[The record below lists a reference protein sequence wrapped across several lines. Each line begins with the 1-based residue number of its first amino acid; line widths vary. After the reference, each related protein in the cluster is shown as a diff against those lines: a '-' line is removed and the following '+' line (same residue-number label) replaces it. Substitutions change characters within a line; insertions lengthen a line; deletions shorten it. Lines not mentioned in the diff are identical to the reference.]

1 MSHIHAL
8 AGSVSASAASGP
20 DTSGDGWVLIEEV
33 VPSLASA
40 SADYILGTTT
50 NGPWT
55 DYQVLQLR
63 WGGSSTNTTA
73 STHPYIM
80 IQMGHTGTSMSG
92 TYDIGVHDH
101 YQASERGHD
110 YYGQSNPTNE
120 GYTAQLMDQSYSTPV
135 RNKAH
140 GTFTIFN
147 PNDTDN
153 FKTYQST
160 YVSMAAGS
168 EGNKPGHDM
177 YGDQWGQSDWT
188 NAVKNLKIY
197 MGNSSGST
205 WASGSY
211 MLLYGL
217 ATGSSG
223 S

>member
-1 MSHIHAL
+1 MSFVHGL
-8 AGSVSASAASGP
+8 LGSSASQSSVP
-20 DTSGDGWVLIEEV
+20 ETHGWVLIETV
-33 VPSLASA
+33 TASLTGES
-40 SADYILGTTT
+40 SDHILGETT

-73 STHPYIM
+73 SNHPYM
-80 IQMGHTGTSMSG
+80 VVQMGHTGTSMTG

-110 YYGQSNPTNE
+110 YYGQSNPINE
-120 GYTAQLMDQSYSTPV
+120 GYTAQLMDQSYSTPD

-153 FKTYQST
+153 FKTYQSS

-168 EGNKPGHDM
+168 EGNKSGHDM

-188 NAVKNLKIY
+188 NAVKNLRLY
-197 MGNSSGST
+197 MGA
-205 WASGSY
+205 ASGSKWEIGSY
-211 MLLYGL
+211 MFLYGL

>member
-1 MSHIHAL
+1 MAQFQYQSGVVGS
-8 AGSVSASAASGP
+8 AGGP

-33 VPSLASA
+33 VPSLASD
-40 SADYILGTTT
+40 SANYILGTTT

-73 STHPYIM
+73 GTHVYIVV
-80 IQMGHTGTSMSG
+80 QMGHTGTSMTG
-92 TYDIGVHDH
+92 TYDLAVNDH
-101 YQASERGHD
+101 YQASERGWD
-110 YYGQSNPTNE
+110 YYGLSNPNE
-120 GYTAQLMDQSYSTPV
+120 SGYQSQIMDQSYSTPT

-153 FKTYQST
+153 FKTFQST
-160 YVSMAAGS
+160 HVSMSAGS
-168 EGNKPGHDM
+168 EGNKAGHDIV
-177 YGDQWGQSDWT
+177 GDVWGQSDWT

-197 MGNSSGST
+197 MGNSSGSV
-205 WASGSY
+205 WEQGSY

>member
-1 MSHIHAL
+1 MAQFQYQSGV
-8 AGSVSASAASGP
+8 AGSAGGP
-20 DTSGDGWVLIEEV
+20 DTSGDGWVLIETITA
-33 VPSLASA
+33 SLTSE
-40 SADYILGTTT
+40 SSDHILGETT

-73 STHPYIM
+73 GNHPYM
-80 IQMGHTGTSMSG
+80 VVQMGHTGTSMTG

-101 YQASERGHD
+101 YQTNERGWD

-120 GYTAQLMDQSYSTPV
+120 GYSAQLMDQSYSVPD

-153 FKTYQST
+153 YKTYQST
-160 YVSMAAGS
+160 YVSMSAGS
-168 EGNKPGHDM
+168 ESNKAGHDM

-188 NAVKNLKIY
+188 NAVKNLRLY
-197 MGNSSGST
+197 MGA
-205 WASGSY
+205 ASGSKWEIGSY
-211 MLLYGL
+211 LFLYGL

>member
-1 MSHIHAL
+1 MQFQYQSGV
-8 AGSVSASAASGP
+8 AGSAGGP
-20 DTSGDGWVLIEEV
+20 DTSGHGWVLIETITA
-33 VPSLASA
+33 SLTGES
-40 SADYILGTTT
+40 SNHILGETTD
-50 NGPWT
+50 GPWT
-55 DYQVLQLR
+55 DYQTLQIR

-73 STHPYIM
+73 SNHPYM
-80 IQMGHTGTSMSG
+80 TIQMGHTGTSMTG

-110 YYGQSNPTNE
+110 YYGQYNPINE
-120 GYTAQLMDQSYSTPV
+120 GYTAQLMDQSYSTPD

-160 YVSMAAGS
+160 YVSMSAGS

-188 NAVKNLKIY
+188 NAVKNLRLY
-197 MGNSSGST
+197 MGA
-205 WASGSY
+205 ASGSKWEIGSY
-211 MLLYGL
+211 MFLYGL

>member
-1 MSHIHAL
+1 MQFQYQSGV
-8 AGSVSASAASGP
+8 AGSAGGP
-20 DTSGDGWVLIEEV
+20 DTSGHGWVLIETITA
-33 VPSLASA
+33 SLTGES
-40 SADYILGTTT
+40 SNHILGETT

-55 DYQVLQLR
+55 DYQTLQIR

-73 STHPYIM
+73 SNHPYM
-80 IQMGHTGTSMSG
+80 VVQMGHTGTSMTG
-92 TYDIGVHDH
+92 TYDISVQDH

-110 YYGQSNPTNE
+110 YYGQYNPINE
-120 GYTAQLMDQSYSTPV
+120 GYTAQIMDQSYSTPD

-153 FKTYQST
+153 FKTYQSS
-160 YVSMAAGS
+160 YVSMSAGS
-168 EGNKPGHDM
+168 EGNKSGHDM

-188 NAVKNLKIY
+188 NAVKNLRLY
-197 MGNSSGST
+197 MGA
-205 WASGSY
+205 ASGSKWEIGSY
-211 MLLYGL
+211 MFLYGL